1 MSPEFMS
8 EYHRLVA
15 ATGPARSPGNG
26 EVLPGSVAALVRD
39 YIASPEFKEKRPSTQ
54 KIYRRVLEPLAE
66 KHGDKPVALLE
77 RRHIKGWR
85 DAQ

>member
-1 MSPEFMS
+1 ML
-8 EYHRLVA
+8 R
-15 ATGPARSPGNG
+15 
-26 EVLPGSVAALVRD
+26 GSVAALVTD